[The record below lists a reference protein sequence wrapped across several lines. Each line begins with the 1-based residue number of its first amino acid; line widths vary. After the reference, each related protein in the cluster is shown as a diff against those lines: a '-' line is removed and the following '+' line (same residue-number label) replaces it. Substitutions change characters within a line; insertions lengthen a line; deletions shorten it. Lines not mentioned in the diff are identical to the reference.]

1 MASPVTLR
9 LDQDLRK
16 RVQRIA
22 KRKKC
27 AASVVMREAI
37 ETFVEKEESAGSFY
51 DSIKDLIGVV
61 AGGDPGRSSRRMG
74 DELRAKRAG
83 K

>member
-9 LDQDLRK
+9 LDPELRK
-16 RVQRIA
+16 RVNRIA

-37 ETFVEKEESAGSFY
+37 ETWVTREESTGSFY

-61 AGGDPGRSSRRMG
+61 EGGDPGRSTRRMG